1 MMNDTT
7 RILIVED
14 DMIIA
19 ANISL
24 QLTKLGYE
32 VTGIVPR
39 GEEAITHVKENAPD
53 ILLLDINLKGKLN
66 GIDTAKAI
74 QQFCNTPVIYITAN
88 NDEATFTKAKA
99 THPLAFISKP
109 VNTLE
114 LRRSIELVIEQI
126 KEKPESK
133 NDDST
138 QIEILNDRIFV
149 RHRGKMIKLLLADIL
164 YIEAERNYCTI
175 VTAERNYTLAVTL
188 KSIEENLPAIRFVR
202 VHRSYLINIS
212 KLDTVAEDHLEINKK
227 AIPLGKSYKEV
238 LLSRIQTI

>member
-1 MMNDTT
+1 MNDTT